1 MTKQMMMNHNELII
15 ENANMGD
22 VPALVQLLNVLF
34 SIEQDFSP
42 NEQRQ
47 SEGLSL
53 ILQNPDH
60 AVIKVVRYK
69 EEANIIGMVSAQ
81 LVISSAQGSYSAW
94 IEDMVI
100 SEDYRAQGVGRQLLS
115 AVLQWAKEKGAT
127 RAQLLVDLDNEPA
140 LGYYN
145 HLGWESSRM
154 GMRRL
159 MLK

>member
-1 MTKQMMMNHNELII
+1 MNHNELII
-15 ENANMGD
+15 ENANMDD

-60 AVIKVVRYK
+60 AVIKVARYK

>member
-15 ENANMGD
+15 ENANMDD

-34 SIEQDFSP
+34 SIEQDFHP
-42 NEQRQ
+42 DEQRQ
-47 SEGLSL
+47 SDGLRL
-53 ILQNPDH
+53 ILQNPNH
-60 AVIKVVRYK
+60 AVIKVARDK
-69 EEANIIGMVSAQ
+69 EENVIGMVSAQ

>member
-1 MTKQMMMNHNELII
+1 MTKQMMMNHNEVII

-53 ILQNPDH
+53 ILQNLDH
-60 AVIKVVRYK
+60 AVIKVARVK

>member
-1 MTKQMMMNHNELII
+1 MMSHNELII
-15 ENANMGD
+15 ENAKLDD

-34 SIEQDFSP
+34 SIEQDFNP

-47 SEGLSL
+47 SKGLSL
-53 ILQNPDH
+53 ILQNPDN
-60 AVIKVVRYK
+60 AIIKIARFQDK
-69 EEANIIGMVSAQ
+69 ANIIGMVSAQ

-115 AVLQWAKEKGAT
+115 AALQWAKEKGAT